1 MNGHDP
7 LLGGSGPSRH
17 GGLMGPH
24 RQNSGHRLE
33 EGEQQEEDNDD
44 DDDEDNEDDDG
55 GPGRYEDEWSKGRH
69 SS

>member
-1 MNGHDP
+1 MSLMNGHDP
-7 LLGGSGPSRH
+7 LLGGSGPSR
-17 GGLMGPH
+17 LMGPL

-33 EGEQQEEDNDD
+33 EGDQQEEDNDD
-44 DDDEDNEDDDG
+44 DDDEDNEDDG